1 MNFNQLQILIDAGQI
16 KEFKKT
22 ARKTYFVSTEGT
34 IYSMNSKQVVQE
46 LKPTPTKSCYL
57 QIRFTEGA
65 QYVHRIV
72 CTAFLPN
79 PNNYSDVHHKD
90 FNTLNCKLNNLMW
103 SSHFDNVQMSLQAGN
118 YEDAEEARRERFKA
132 TRKLS
137 DNQIREIRELSNTN
151 NLHQIAK
158 LYSVDR
164 ATIKNIING
173 RNYKDVI

>member
-1 MNFNQLQILIDAGQI
+1 MNFNQLQILIEAGQI

-22 ARKTYFVSTEGT
+22 ARKTYFVSTEGK
-34 IYSMNSKQVVQE
+34 IYSINSKKVVQE
-46 LKPTPTKSCYL
+46 LKPTPTKNGYL
-57 QIRFTEGA
+57 LIRFTEGA

-79 PNNYSDVHHKD
+79 PNNFSDVHHKD
-90 FNTLNCKLNNLMW
+90 FNTLNCKLDNLMW
-103 SSHFDNVQMSLQAGN
+103 CSHFDNVQMSLKAGN
-118 YEDAEEARRERFKA
+118 YVEAEQSRKKRLKA
-132 TRKLS
+132 SRKFT
-137 DNQIREIRELSNTN
+137 DNQIRDIRELSNIK

-158 LYSVDR
+158 LYNVDR